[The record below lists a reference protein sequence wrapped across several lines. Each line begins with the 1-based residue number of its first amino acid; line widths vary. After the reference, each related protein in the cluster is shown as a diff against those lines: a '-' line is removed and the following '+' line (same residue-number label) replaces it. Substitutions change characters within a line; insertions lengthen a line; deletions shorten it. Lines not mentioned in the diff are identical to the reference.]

1 MKLQVATMVF
11 EKVSHIFFKWQNTA
25 GTCLIIMMVSKNEL
39 CQSNITLVKE
49 YLNKTMNDP
58 WSYLAIKWNKY

>member
-1 MKLQVATMVF
+1 MKLQVTTMVF
-11 EKVSHIFFKWQNTA
+11 EKVSQIFFKWQNTA

-39 CQSNITLVKE
+39 CQSNITLLVKE

-58 WSYLAIKWNKY
+58 

>member
-25 GTCLIIMMVSKNEL
+25 GTCLIIMMMSKNEL

-58 WSYLAIKWNKY
+58 